1 MRKPFHPV
9 EIFYE
14 GGAMNCRHYAVW
26 PKRLPKALPVPE
38 VSLFDLLE
46 TSARRY
52 PSKTAIVYY
61 GSEISYASFLDEANR
76 LAAAL
81 TAAGLRPGDRVALY
95 MQNSPHYM
103 IGFFGVIRAGGVVV
117 PMNPMLKGGE
127 FKGLLA
133 DCGAQTLMT
142 TADLYASI
150 ASAVQ
155 ESRLPRVIVGS
166 YRDYLPQTP
175 TLPVPAFMNES
186 QESIRNVVSW
196 RDFLQSGT
204 RPLEAPPKPDAICM
218 IPYTAGSTGI
228 PKGCIHTHRTVI
240 SNVMGSVYWASLTP
254 AAVSLS
260 ALPFFHVTGF
270 IHSFMAPVAA
280 GATSVVLTR
289 WDREA
294 ALQAIEKYQVSF
306 WANITTML
314 IDLMS
319 APDIQSRNLSSL
331 TFVGGGGAP
340 LPPVIGEKLLH
351 LTGLSFAE
359 GYGLTETISQTHWNP
374 PDRPKLGSIGIPVF
388 SVDSRILDIST
399 GMEAPVGQPGE
410 IITRG
415 PQVFQGYWNKPKETD
430 EAFIDLDGERFFRTG
445 DIAFQDEEGYFFIV
459 DRLKR
464 MINAAGFK
472 VWPSEV
478 EAILYRHPAV
488 LEACVIGVPDPTRV
502 ETVKAIVVLKPEY
515 RGKLS
520 EQELIQWSKEQMSA
534 YKYPRSIVF
543 TESLPKSG
551 AGKILWRQLQEA
563 EKEKLA
569 GQ

>member
-1 MRKPFHPV
+1 
-9 EIFYE
+9 
-14 GGAMNCRHYAVW
+14 MNCRHYAAW
-26 PKRLPKALPVPE
+26 PKRLPKTLPVPQ

-52 PSKTAIVYY
+52 ASRTAIVYY
-61 GSEISYASFLDEANR
+61 GLEISYASFLNEANR

-81 TAAGLRPGDRVALY
+81 TEAGHRRGDRVALY
-95 MQNSPHYM
+95 LQNSPHYM

-117 PMNPMLKGGE
+117 PMNPMLKGNE

-133 DCGAQTLMT
+133 DCGAQTLIT
-142 TADLYASI
+142 TADLYPSI

-166 YRDYLPQTP
+166 YRDYLPKTP
-175 TLPVPAFMNES
+175 TLPVPAFMNDPQETIPNVES
-186 QESIRNVVSW
+186 WQ
-196 RDFLQSGT
+196 DFLKTGKQ
-204 RPLEAPPKPDAICM
+204 PPEALPEPDAICM

-228 PKGCIHTHRTVI
+228 PKGCIHTHRTVM
-240 SNVMGSVYWASLTP
+240 SNVMGSVNWASLTS
-254 AAVSLS
+254 AAVSLA
-260 ALPFFHVTGF
+260 ALPIFHVTGF

-280 GATSVVLTR
+280 GATTVVLTR

-294 ALQAIEKYQVSF
+294 ALQAIEKYKVSF

-314 IDLMS
+314 IDLL
-319 APDIQSRNLSSL
+319 ATPDIQSRDLSSL

-340 LPPVIGEKLLH
+340 LPPVIGEKLFK

-399 GMEAPVGQPGE
+399 GQEASVGQPGE
-410 IITRG
+410 ILVRG
-415 PQVFQGYWNKPKETD
+415 PQVFKGYWNKPKETE
-430 EAFIDLDGERFFRTG
+430 EAFIDLGGERFFRTG

-488 LEACVIGVPDPTRV
+488 LEACVIGVPDPARV

-534 YKYPRSIVF
+534 YKYPRSVVF
-543 TESLPKSG
+543 MDSLPKSG
-551 AGKILWRQLQEA
+551 AGKILWRQLQEE
-563 EKEKLA
+563 EKQKHA
-569 GQ
+569 GR